1 MRALPRLVS
10 PRHGGAVTDLRETWL
25 RLPTLKLLLEAG
37 LERLALCEAGR
48 VLETNDAFA
57 SYFGYEAAD
66 LRGLSLADLLT
77 FDGDSFGLD
86 DGLPE
91 TQEVTVT
98 LRGGKTVPAEVAVRT
113 LTAPKRAV
121 QLVALRDPSVQGSA
135 QGALRRYQ
143 VELERKNRELAHANR
158 VKSEFLA
165 TVSHELRTPLTSVVG
180 YAQLL
185 EDDALLS
192 AQRRE
197 YLAQIQASGAQ
208 LVALVEGLIDLSQLE
223 ARELILYREQL
234 PFGAVLS
241 RALSKVQGSAEAKGV
256 TVEVFGPSEQTLT
269 ADPVRLEQIL
279 SSYLSNAVKFT
290 PLGGHVTV
298 TLEANA
304 TELRCEVADDGIGIS
319 ADDLPHVFQAFF
331 RVGRLEGRAETGAGL
346 GLALAK
352 RLAEL
357 HGGRVWAQSKPGQ
370 GSRFGFA
377 VPRDAAWAA
386 QQPVEAR
393 TQPS

>member
-1 MRALPRLVS
+1 M
-10 PRHGGAVTDLRETWL
+10 TDLLETWL
-25 RLPTLKLLLEAG
+25 RPLTLKLLLEAG

-48 VLETNDAFA
+48 VLEANDAFA
-57 SYFGYEAAD
+57 SYFGYEAAK
-66 LRGLSLADLLT
+66 LRGRLLRDLLT
-77 FDGDSFGLD
+77 FDGDSFSLD

-113 LTAPKRAV
+113 LTAPKRTV
-121 QLVALRDPSVQGSA
+121 QLIALRNPSVQGSA

-143 VELERKNRELAHANR
+143 AELERKNRELAHANR

-185 EDDALLS
+185 EDDAALS
-192 AQRRE
+192 AERRD
-197 YLAQIQASGAQ
+197 YLVQIQASGAQ

-223 ARELILYREQL
+223 ARELTLYHERL

-241 RALSKVQGSAEAKGV
+241 RALSKVRGAAEAKGV
-256 TVEVFGPSEQTLT
+256 TVTVSGPSEPTLT
-269 ADPVRLEQIL
+269 ADPVRLEQVL
-279 SSYLSNAVKFT
+279 GSYLSNAVKFT
-290 PLGGHVTV
+290 PLGGRVTV
-298 TLEANA
+298 TLEADS
-304 TELRCEVADDGIGIS
+304 TELRCEVSDDGIGIS
-319 ADDLPHVFQAFF
+319 ADDLLHVFQPFF

-357 HGGRVWAQSKPGQ
+357 HGGRVWAESKPGQ

-377 VPRDAAWAA
+377 VPRGAVWAA
-386 QQPVEAR
+386 EQPVEGR
-393 TQPS
+393 VQPS

>member
-1 MRALPRLVS
+1 M
-10 PRHGGAVTDLRETWL
+10 TDLREGWL
-25 RLPTLKLLLEAG
+25 RPPTLKLLLGAG
-37 LERLALCEAGR
+37 LERLALCESGR
-48 VLETNDAFA
+48 VLEANDAFA
-57 SYFGYEAAD
+57 HYFGYEAAE
-66 LRGLSLADLLT
+66 LRGRSLTDLLT

-91 TQEVTVT
+91 TQEVTAT
-98 LRGGKTVPAEVAVRT
+98 LRGGKMVPAEVAFRT
-113 LTAPKRAV
+113 LTAPKRTV

-143 VELERKNRELAHANR
+143 AELERKNRELAHANR

-185 EDDALLS
+185 EDDAALS
-192 AQRRE
+192 AERRD
-197 YLAQIQASGAQ
+197 YVAQIQVSGAQ

-223 ARELILYREQL
+223 ARELVLYREQL

-256 TVEVFGPSEQTLT
+256 TVEVSGPSELTLT

-279 SSYLSNAVKFT
+279 GSYLSNAVKFT

-298 TLEANA
+298 TLTTDAA
-304 TELRCEVADDGIGIS
+304 ELRCEVSDDGIGIS
-319 ADDLPHVFQAFF
+319 ADDLPHVFQPFF

-357 HGGRVWAQSKPGQ
+357 HGGRVWAESKPGQ
-370 GSRFGFA
+370 GSRFSFA
-377 VPRDAAWAA
+377 VPRGAGWSVE
-386 QQPVEAR
+386 QPVEGWV
-393 TQPS
+393 QPS